1 MERNVTSF
9 LFNMTTLDRLW
20 AVGSVS
26 DRDPTPLEIQ
36 RWEDDGGA
44 ALPDA
49 MPSRKRSMR
58 HCAID
63 EFQFDRELVA
73 AE

>member
-1 MERNVTSF
+1 MERNVTHS
-9 LFNMTTLDRLW
+9 LFRTT
-20 AVGSVS
+20 GSDS
-26 DRDPTPLEIQ
+26 DPTPFEIQ

-44 ALPDA
+44 VLTDV

-58 HCAID
+58 HRAID

>member
-1 MERNVTSF
+1 MERIVTHS
-9 LFNMTTLDRLW
+9 LFKTT
-20 AVGSVS
+20 GS

-49 MPSRKRSMR
+49 MSSRKRSMR
-58 HCAID
+58 QRAID